1 MTPPLA
7 ALLDSVAGTLMVVVV
22 VLFLA
27 FFWLALAFWA
37 VRDARRRSD
46 SPLLAVFALAVNVL
60 PYVGLLLY
68 LVLRPPHTL
77 DEERALLL
85 EEQALTEGPVEV
97 VSRPCPTCGRE
108 IELDFVICPYC
119 RTQFAR
125 RCRACQRWLRLGW
138 RVCPYCAEEVSAQ
151 GRGGTGQAASS

>member
-1 MTPPLA
+1 MSPPP
-7 ALLDSVAGTLMVVVV
+7 ALLDSAAGTLALVVA
-22 VLFLA
+22 LIFLGA
-27 FFWLALAFWA
+27 FWVALAFWA

-85 EEQALTEGPVEV
+85 EEQALTEGPAEV

-138 RVCPYCAEEVSAQ
+138 RVCPYCAEEVGMP
-151 GRGGTGQAASS
+151 GRGQTGRAAAS

>member
-1 MTPPLA
+1 MTAPTA
-7 ALLDSVAGTLMVVVV
+7 ALLDSAAGTLMVVVV

>member
-1 MTPPLA
+1 MTPPPA
-7 ALLDSVAGTLMVVVV
+7 ALLDSAAGTFLAVVV
-22 VLFLA
+22 VLFLV
-27 FFWLALAFWA
+27 FFWIALAFWA
-37 VRDARRRSD
+37 YRDARRRSD
-46 SPLLAVFALAVNVL
+46 SVWLAVFALAVNVL

-68 LVLRPPHTL
+68 VVLRPPRTM

-85 EEQALTEGPVEV
+85 EEQALTDGPAEV
-97 VSRPCPTCGRE
+97 ISRPCPTCGRE

-138 RVCPYCAEEVSAQ
+138 RVCPYCAEEVAAQ